1 MNWQDPD
8 LTANLL
14 KLETTKDGDAATKQ
28 QVSKII
34 FDERPIVPVVY
45 YQQNAAAHK
54 SLKGLEIDG
63 LERNFYLNKLSW

>member
-1 MNWQDPD
+1 MWRPN
-8 LTANLL
+8 
-14 KLETTKDGDAATKQ
+14 KR
-28 QVSKII
+28 VSQII
-34 FDERPIVPVVY
+34 FDERPVVPVVY